1 MADADRPLFIVGCPR
16 SGTGIL
22 HQLVRLHPA
31 VAWIT
36 PFSNW
41 VCGKSWFRRVP
52 PALAYGLETVVHRT
66 PNALLPPLFRGP
78 YDGSLGLPSTFE
90 THEGHSIW
98 HRALPD
104 ADDHRATEAE
114 VTPDVRA
121 YLRAVLVWHRR
132 YHGRP
137 RVVWKTPRN
146 AFRLRFLHALFPE
159 AHVLHLVRDGRAA
172 AASILK
178 RRRHDLSDPTEWWGA
193 RPPGWR
199 EMRST
204 PPIQQAAWTW
214 SQSLKQVRTDASV
227 FPTDH
232 VLELKYE
239 TLTSEPESELRRLF
253 AFADLEPAAFFTA
266 ENRRQLQKL
275 HPPRHTWR
283 SRLSDEQKTLVE
295 DILREDLRRYGYL
308 ENGSAVDRRDT
319 S

>member
-1 MADADRPLFIVGCPR
+1 MAHVDRPLLIVGCPR

-52 PALAYGLETVVHRT
+52 PALAHGVETVLHHT

-78 YDGSLGLPSTFE
+78 HDGSLGLPSTFE

-104 ADDHRATEAE
+104 ADNHRATERAA
-114 VTPDVRA
+114 PPGVRA
-121 YLRAVLVWHRR
+121 YLRTVVDWHRR

-137 RVVWKTPRN
+137 RFVWKTPRN

-159 AHVLHLVRDGRAA
+159 AYVVHLVRDGRAV

-178 RRRHDLSDPTEWWGA
+178 RRRHDLGDRHKWWGA

-199 EMRST
+199 EIRSL
-204 PPIQQAAWTW
+204 PPVQQAAWMWTE
-214 SQSLKQVRTDASV
+214 SLKHIRTDAPV

-232 VLELKYE
+232 VLELQYE

-253 AFADLEPAAFFTA
+253 AFAGLDPAAFFTA
-266 ENRRQLQKL
+266 ENRRQMRQL

-283 SRLSDEQKTLVE
+283 SRLSDEQKTLLE
-295 DILREDLRRYGYL
+295 DTLREDLRRYGYI
-308 ENGSAVDRRDT
+308 ENGSAVDRPDT
-319 S
+319 P